1 MHEPMPPFLTR
12 RQVWILTTLAILNHI
27 TFTGARVNVSLTAIH
42 LGASE
47 LIVGLLVAF
56 FSVLPALLSMK
67 AGRMLDRVSPMTP
80 LVASSVAHV
89 AGVVV
94 PFAVPGLWSLLA
106 ASLLIGTASNL
117 FYLCQQR
124 IFATASARADRTTN
138 LGIGAI
144 GFGVSGFIGP
154 LATGVAIDHLGHD
167 QAFLMLAVTPVIASV
182 LLLAGVLKLPA
193 VAAAVAPAAP
203 EAARAAFDLLRQP
216 RVRRVYAM
224 GLLFSMAW
232 DTFTLFVPI
241 HGSHAGLSAT
251 VIGMVMASLT
261 AGVFTTRLA
270 LPAMARRISAP
281 RMLFFG
287 HIIIG
292 AGLLVFPLTG
302 QVYVLMACSFVVGLA
317 VGYAQPLSMSMMF
330 DVVPADRAGEAL
342 GLRIAITGASQ
353 AVFPFVLGAIS
364 SALGLTPVFWSLAL
378 LQFAGTR
385 LYRHNHT
392 TTDRVRK

>member
-89 AGVVV
+89 AAVVV

>member
-385 LYRHNHT
+385 LYRRNHST
-392 TTDRVRK
+392 ADRVRK

>member
-12 RQVWILTTLAILNHI
+12 RQVWTLTTLAILNHI

-80 LVASSVAHV
+80 LVVSSVAHV

-193 VAAAVAPAAP
+193 AASAVAPAAP

-281 RMLFFG
+281 RLLFVG

-302 QVYVLMACSFVVGLA
+302 QVTVLMACSFVVGLA

-385 LYRHNHT
+385 LYRRNHASAGAA
-392 TTDRVRK
+392 RK

>member
-12 RQVWILTTLAILNHI
+12 RQVWTLTTLAILNHI

-89 AGVVV
+89 AGAVV
-94 PFAVPGLWSLLA
+94 PFVVPGLWSLLA

-193 VAAAVAPAAP
+193 AASAVAPAAP

-281 RMLFFG
+281 RLLFVG

-302 QVYVLMACSFVVGLA
+302 QVTVLMACSFVVGLA

-385 LYRHNHT
+385 LYRRNHAT
-392 TTDRVRK
+392 TGAARK

>member
-364 SALGLTPVFWSLAL
+364 SALGLTLVFWSLAL

-385 LYRHNHT
+385 LYRRNRT
-392 TTDRVRK
+392 TTDPVRK

>member
-385 LYRHNHT
+385 LYRRNRT
-392 TTDRVRK
+392 TTDPVRK

>member
-193 VAAAVAPAAP
+193 AAAAVAPAAP

-385 LYRHNHT
+385 LYRRNHT
-392 TTDRVRK
+392 TTDPVRK

>member
-12 RQVWILTTLAILNHI
+12 RQVWTLTTLAILNHI

-80 LVASSVAHV
+80 LVVSSVAHV

-193 VAAAVAPAAP
+193 AASAVAPAAP

-281 RMLFFG
+281 RLLFVG

-302 QVYVLMACSFVVGLA
+302 QVTVLMACSFVVGLA

-385 LYRHNHT
+385 LYRRNHAT
-392 TTDRVRK
+392 TGAARK

>member
-1 MHEPMPPFLTR
+1 MHESTPQFLTR
-12 RQVWILTTLAILNHI
+12 RQVWTLTSLAILNHI
-27 TFTGARVNVSLTAIH
+27 TFTGARVNVSLSAIH

-67 AGRMLDRVSPMTP
+67 AGRMLDRVSPKMP
-80 LVASSVAHV
+80 LVISSLAHV
-89 AGVVV
+89 VGVLV

-124 IFATASARADRTTN
+124 IFATGSARADRTTN

-167 QAFLMLAVTPVIASV
+167 QAFLMLAITPVIASAI
-182 LLLAGVLKLPA
+182 LLAGVLKLPA
-193 VAAAVAPAAP
+193 AATSTAKAGTPHD
-203 EAARAAFDLLRQP
+203 AARPAFDLLRQP

-251 VIGMVMASLT
+251 VIGTVMASLT
-261 AGVFTTRLA
+261 AGVFATRLA

-292 AGLLVFPLTG
+292 AGLLVFPMTAH
-302 QVYVLMACSFVVGLA
+302 VSVLMGCSFVVGLA

-330 DVVPADRAGEAL
+330 DVSPADRAGEAL
-342 GLRIAITGASQ
+342 GLRMAITGASQ

-385 LYRHNHT
+385 LYERT
-392 TTDRVRK
+392 GAARK

>member
-94 PFAVPGLWSLLA
+94 PFAIPGLWSLLA
-106 ASLLIGTASNL
+106 ASLLVGTASNL

-342 GLRIAITGASQ
+342 GLRLAITGASQ

-385 LYRHNHT
+385 LYRRNHT
-392 TTDRVRK
+392 TTDPVRK